1 MKVQLNKLWDWKE
14 QLQRWLIV
22 GLLTLLV
29 GLPLWSPP
37 ALATVVEDIPN
48 LSASQS
54 TWLADKAELLSVVT
68 ERSVNKTLK
77 QISRQTGTDVRVI
90 TIRGLNYGETADSFA
105 NTLFEQW
112 FPTAEDQANQVLLV
126 YDARTNAPAILVGQ
140 EAQKVLSEETA
151 QSIAFDNLLIPI
163 RKGNYNEAFI
173 GAGDRFSAVIT
184 GQADPGPPEVEVTTF
199 SESNFRTAEETNDTN
214 SAVLVVV
221 LLLLATAI
229 PMLTYFYY
237 QRS

>member
-1 MKVQLNKLWDWKE
+1 MKVQLNKLWDWKG

-22 GLLTLLV
+22 GLVTLLV

-90 TIRGLNYGETADSFA
+90 TIRGLNYGETPESFA
-105 NTLFEQW
+105 NALFEQW
-112 FPTAEDQANQVLLV
+112 FPYNR
-126 YDARTNAPAILVGQ
+126 RT
-140 EAQKVLSEETA
+140 KRT
-151 QSIAFDNLLIPI
+151 
-163 RKGNYNEAFI
+163 
-173 GAGDRFSAVIT
+173 RFC
-184 GQADPGPPEVEVTTF
+184 
-199 SESNFRTAEETNDTN
+199 
-214 SAVLVVV
+214 
-221 LLLLATAI
+221 
-229 PMLTYFYY
+229 
-237 QRS
+237 

>member
-1 MKVQLNKLWDWKE
+1 MKVQLNTLWDWKG
-14 QLQRWLIV
+14 QLQRWLIA
-22 GLLTLLV
+22 GLLTLLI

-54 TWLADKAELLSVVT
+54 TWLADKAELLSVIT

-77 QISRQTGTDVRVI
+77 QISRQTGTDVRVV

-173 GAGDRFSAVIT
+173 GAGDRFAAVIT
-184 GQADPGPPEVEVTTF
+184 GQEDPGPPEVEATAF
-199 SESNFRTAEETNDTN
+199 AESNFRTAEETNDTN
-214 SAVLVVV
+214 SAILVVV
-221 LLLLATAI
+221 LLILATAI

>member
-1 MKVQLNKLWDWKE
+1 MKVQLNKLWDWKG

-54 TWLADKAELLSVVT
+54 TWLADKAELLSVIT

-112 FPTAEDQANQVLLV
+112 FPTSEDQANQVLLV

-140 EAQKVLSEETA
+140 EAQKLLSEETA

-173 GAGDRFSAVIT
+173 GAGDRFAAVIT
-184 GQADPGPPEVEVTTF
+184 GQEDPGPPEVEVTAF
-199 SESNFRTAEETNDTN
+199 AESNFRTAEETNDTS
-214 SAVLVVV
+214 SAILVVV
-221 LLLLATAI
+221 LLILATAI

>member
-1 MKVQLNKLWDWKE
+1 MKVQLNKLWDWKG

-54 TWLADKAELLSVVT
+54 TWLADKAELLSVIT

-140 EAQKVLSEETA
+140 EAQKLLSEETA

-173 GAGDRFSAVIT
+173 GAGDRFAAVIT
-184 GQADPGPPEVEVTTF
+184 GQEDPGPPEVEVTAF
-199 SESNFRTAEETNDTN
+199 AESNFRTAEETNDTS
-214 SAVLVVV
+214 SAILVVV
-221 LLLLATAI
+221 LLILATAI